1 MATTYTNLKYDPEGF
16 DRRERRYMPHEF
28 QESFKNFAY
37 WYFHTYMK
45 VDLTVLQ
52 LEFCDWLQRGWGDPA
67 QPRLCLAYRGFGKTS
82 LLKVFQAWWLEQY
95 PWEQVLFVGNS
106 DSHTKDM
113 GAGILDIIDGV
124 SYLQGLR
131 VPKGQ
136 GTKSHS
142 QTAFNVQGRLQSA
155 PRSWRSV
162 TFSVRELTGMRAGL
176 TLMDDWE
183 TAAETN
189 SVASLNSQIRAA
201 TELWNVQ
208 SDWKPHWT
216 KIATG
221 TYHNENGFWTQ
232 FQAGDFNVR
241 ARVYPACY
249 PDLTED
255 NENYLGKVSPLVMS
269 RLNSDPKLTG
279 KPCDRLGEKALSTK
293 IGGPKSKNFRY
304 QYMLDNTT
312 GEDEAYPLKCHDLI
326 VEKLDANRLPE
337 NLVWGTI
344 KPSKLSYLVCPGRG
358 NDAFFRSREGIDI
371 EYGPPEMKVMYV
383 DTAGGGRDEMVW
395 VYAASR
401 KGRIFI
407 LDFHA
412 YRSNQRETRY
422 ELTAKAA
429 QRHGVQKMAMEVN
442 NNNSAV
448 DLMTRTCKDHQV
460 SIGIE
465 GVHSFH
471 KKERRILPLLDTLM
485 SQHLIVVD
493 EDVIRKD
500 QRLAMGDLSRQ
511 MFHQIAFARD
521 APSLGLRFDDRID
534 ALAGACKMLGAAV
547 RFSEV
552 PQQVNQEN
560 AMAAEQQR
568 LVNEMIRRHDTPQ
581 KPSRIHSM
589 NRRGSHAARRLLRR

>member
-1 MATTYTNLKYDPEGF
+1 MPTTHANLKYSPRGEDT
-16 DRRERRYMPHEF
+16 RTYRYMPPEF

-37 WYFHTYMK
+37 WYWYTYMK
-45 VDLTVLQ
+45 KTLTVLQ
-52 LEFCDWLQRGWGDPA
+52 LEFCDWLQHGWGDPA

-82 LLKVFQAWWLEQY
+82 MLKLFQAWWLEQY

-106 DSHTKDM
+106 ESHTKDM
-113 GAGILDIIDGV
+113 GAGILDLIDNV
-124 SYLQGLR
+124 PQLQGLR
-131 VPKGQ
+131 VAGD
-136 GTKSHS
+136 GVKSHS
-142 QTAFNVQGRLQSA
+142 QKAFNVEGKLLSA

-183 TAAETN
+183 TASEHN
-189 SVASLNSQIRAA
+189 SAASLNAQIRAA
-201 TELWNVQ
+201 TEIWNVQ

-232 FQAGDFNVR
+232 FQAGDFSVR
-241 ARVYPACY
+241 ARIYPACY
-249 PDLTED
+249 PDPEKD
-255 NENYLGKVSPLVMS
+255 NEDYLKKVSPLVINK
-269 RLNSDPKLTG
+269 LKSDPKLVG
-279 KPCDRLGEKALSTK
+279 KPSDRLGEKALSTK

-312 GEDEAYPLKCHDLI
+312 GEDEAYPLRCSDLI
-326 VEKLDANRLPE
+326 VENLDANKLPE

-344 KPSKLSYLVCPGRG
+344 KPSKLDYLICPGRG

-383 DTAGGGRDEMVW
+383 DTAGRGRDEMVW

-412 YRSNQRETRY
+412 YRSNQAESRY
-422 ELTAKAA
+422 DLTAKAA
-429 QRHGVQKMAMEVN
+429 KRHGIQRMELETN
-442 NNNSAV
+442 NNNAAV
-448 DLMTRTCKDHQV
+448 SYMTRVCRDLQV
-460 SIGIE
+460 DIVPE
-465 GVHSFH
+465 GVHNYH

-500 QRLAMGDLSRQ
+500 QRLAMGDLNRQ
-511 MFHQIAFARD
+511 MFHQIAYARD
-521 APSLGLRFDDRID
+521 APSLGLQFDDRID
-534 ALAGACKMLGAAV
+534 ALAGACKMLSAAV
-547 RFSEV
+547 RYSEV
-552 PQQVNQEN
+552 PQQVDARN
-560 AMAAEQQR
+560 AMVREQQR
-568 LVNEMIRRHDTPQ
+568 IIDEGMTGARGLRDVDPLFGWERV
-581 KPSRIHSM
+581 S
-589 NRRGSHAARRLLRR
+589 NRELFGGLY